1 MFWSVNFRKMNNERF
16 KFILTRHSE
25 AIHNEL
31 KGQIRSYIGNELKYK
46 KSPEYLD
53 FKFNAKYAD
62 RQ

>member
-1 MFWSVNFRKMNNERF
+1 MNNERF